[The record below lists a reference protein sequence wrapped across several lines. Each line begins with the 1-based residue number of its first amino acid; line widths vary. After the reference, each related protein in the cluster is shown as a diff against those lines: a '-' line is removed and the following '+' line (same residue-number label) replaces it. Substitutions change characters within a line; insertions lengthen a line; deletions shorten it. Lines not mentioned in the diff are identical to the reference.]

1 MKKNNKVWSIILAAG
16 EGDRLRPFVQ
26 RWLGYPK
33 PKQYCTFVGTRSMLQ
48 HTLDRADQISP
59 PEQKLT
65 IVARHHQRSGWARFL
80 QKQPGKILVQPANR
94 GTASAIFLALA
105 HIRRQQPDATVVI
118 YPSDHFIY
126 PEEGFVSA
134 IRTAVSAAKAARH
147 WLTLIGIS
155 PEGPE
160 PEYGWIQPGTP
171 LGWIDGHRL
180 RIAESFAEKP
190 THENCRRAMAKGA
203 LWNTMILAADL
214 KVLWDQG
221 YQNLPDVMP
230 LLENFDAS
238 LESPAEESALE
249 VLYEGLPFY
258 DFSSAVLQRIPHRIA
273 VLELNGVLWSDWGR
287 AERIVKSLDLIGK
300 IPSFRLAEVA
310 S

>member
-1 MKKNNKVWSIILAAG
+1 MKKNEKVWSIILAAG
-16 EGDRLRPFVQ
+16 EGDRLRPSIQ
-26 RWLGYPK
+26 SWLGYHK

-48 HTLDRADQISP
+48 HTLDRADRISP
-59 PEQKLT
+59 PEQKIT
-65 IVARHHQRSGWARFL
+65 VVARDHFQSGWTRFL
-80 QKQPGKILVQPANR
+80 DKQPGKALAQPANR

-105 HIRRQQPDATVVI
+105 YIRKRQPDATVVI

-126 PEEGFVSA
+126 PEADFAAA
-134 IRTAVSAAKAARH
+134 IGTAVSAAQAAKH

-160 PEYGWIQPGTP
+160 PEYGWIQPGIP
-171 LGWIDGHRL
+171 LGWINGHRL
-180 RIAESFAEKP
+180 RIAESFVEKP
-190 THENCRRAMAKGA
+190 THENCRKAMAKGA

-214 KVLWDQG
+214 KLLWEQG

-230 LLENFDAS
+230 QLEKFQYHFEGAN
-238 LESPAEESALE
+238 LESALE
-249 VLYEGLPFY
+249 LLYQDLPFC
-258 DFSSAVLQRIPHRIA
+258 DFSSAVLQHIPHRIA
-273 VLELNGVLWSDWGR
+273 VLELSGVLWSDWGR

-300 IPSFRLAEVA
+300 SPSFRLAQVA